1 MAPSAIGPVKTMLR
15 SLDIGQLQSYLS
27 QRIAQG
33 RGGLR
38 RDLLAFAKDH
48 GVVL

>member
-1 MAPSAIGPVKTMLR
+1 MLR
-15 SLDIGQLQSYLS
+15 SLDIGQLQSYLA

-33 RGGLR
+33 HGGLR

-48 GVVL
+48 GVAL